1 MPRHIRT
8 ATSEDAAA
16 VGRIYAPY
24 VRDTAVSFE
33 VTPPDPDEMGRR
45 ISATLGLHPYLVLEE
60 DGEVQGYA
68 YAGPFAARAAYRW
81 SVEVTVYVAEA
92 RRGCGVGGALYVELL
107 ALLTRQGF
115 HAAFAGITLP
125 NAASVGLHERFGF
138 VHAATFS
145 RVGYKLGA
153 WRDVGWWRRDLAP
166 ALPDPAEPLAFPD
179 LVRPRGGVITPPLE
193 RRLSRRR

>member
-1 MPRHIRT
+1 MPRRIRI
-8 ATSEDAAA
+8 ATPGDAGA
-16 VGRIYAPY
+16 VARIYAPY

-33 VTPPDPDEMGRR
+33 ATPPDPEEMGRR
-45 ISATLGLHPYLVLEE
+45 ISATLRLHPYLVLEE
-60 DGEVQGYA
+60 DGEVRGYA

-92 RRGCGVGGALYVELL
+92 ARGCGVGGALYVELL

-115 HAAFAGITLP
+115 HAAFAGISLP
-125 NAASVGLHERFGF
+125 NAPSVGLHERFGF

-145 RVGYKLGA
+145 RAGFKLGA

-166 ALPDPAEPLAFPD
+166 ALADPPEPLAFSD
-179 LVRPRGGVITPPLE
+179 LADVGGWPQQL
-193 RRLSRRR
+193 